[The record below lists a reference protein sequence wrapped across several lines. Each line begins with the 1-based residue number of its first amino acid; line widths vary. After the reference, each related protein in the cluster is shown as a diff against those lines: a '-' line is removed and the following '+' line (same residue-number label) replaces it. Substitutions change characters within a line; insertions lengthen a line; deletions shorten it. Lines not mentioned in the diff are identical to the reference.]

1 MGFWSLNCKIVKVLM
16 ATCPLML
23 LMRSKYQGPPPCPAH
38 AASFLMK
45 VCDGR
50 KRRNTF
56 GSTQKR
62 ENRQARERLMKEN
75 S

>member
-50 KRRNTF
+50 KR
-56 GSTQKR
+56 QKYIWQHTKER
-62 ENRQARERLMKEN
+62 EQTSEGAPDERE
-75 S
+75 